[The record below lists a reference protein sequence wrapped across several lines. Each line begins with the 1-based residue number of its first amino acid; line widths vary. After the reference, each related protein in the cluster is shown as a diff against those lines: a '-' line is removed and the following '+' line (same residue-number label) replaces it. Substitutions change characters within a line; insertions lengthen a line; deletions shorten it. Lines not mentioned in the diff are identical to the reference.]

1 MIKNLSLSLLLSLS
15 ISADWSDTAHSLH
28 DDDERSNPS
37 EDNKLNSASVDS
49 ADILNTSDLRDAMVC
64 EAIRRAHKDLDEE
77 IKQHTNSGSTATS
90 LYMQWEDSKSSL
102 NNKVKAGTVS
112 KPVRVFCSNVGDSRC
127 VMLRSYD
134 TVSALKLPSSY
145 SSTTTKP
152 TLTSTVRARADS
164 THSNVEEPRPVR
176 GPTFFSSSPSKNS
189 ESSFLKMKSQSRLSL
204 SPLSSNRDRVDNTK
218 RFTALHLM
226 SEDHKLT
233 LSRERMRI
241 TKHYD
246 AEWHTLPASASPIYL
261 PAYART
267 APPDIKPKPATA
279 PVSRNIVHTPESEF
293 LTESPS
299 PSMST
304 TSTSTTSS
312 SQSSASQFDSLS
324 GSLSNS
330 LSTSPCATI
339 IPPVA
344 TFHDR
349 PSLSMFRGGSLDN
362 LRSMSSSVHDAK
374 TKHKTSGASLHGI
387 IDVSTKYKPF
397 SFILILTSSNFFNFC
412 SRLRILFV

>member
-1 MIKNLSLSLLLSLS
+1 M
-15 ISADWSDTAHSLH
+15 H
-28 DDDERSNPS
+28 DDDEPANPS
-37 EDNKLNSASVDS
+37 EDNKSNSASVDS

-112 KPVRVFCSNVGDSRC
+112 KPVRVFCSNIGDSRC

-152 TLTSTVRARADS
+152 TLTNTVRARADS
-164 THSNVEEPRPVR
+164 THSNVEELRPDR
-176 GPTFFSSSPSKNS
+176 CPTFFSNSPSKNS
-189 ESSFLKMKSQSRLSL
+189 ESSFLKMKGQSRLSL
-204 SPLSSNRDRVDNTK
+204 SPLSSNRDRVDNSK

-267 APPDIKPKPATA
+267 APPDIKPKPTTA

-304 TSTSTTSS
+304 TSTSTSTSTSS
-312 SQSSASQFDSLS
+312 PSQFDSLS

-349 PSLSMFRGGSLDN
+349 PSSLSMFRGGSLDN
-362 LRSMSSSVHDAK
+362 LRSMSSSVHGAK
-374 TKHKTSGASLHGI
+374 TKHKQSGASLHGI
-387 IDVSTKYKPF
+387 IDVSTKYKLLLF
-397 SFILILTSSNFFNFC
+397 FILFLLIYFVFVFFQYFI
-412 SRLRILFV
+412 SFVIYFI